1 MQFSSPTFEVTEGC
15 VPATLTVSLTNGT
28 STVTVD
34 YAITGGTASQK
45 SDYTYVAGT
54 LVETNNTTA
63 AKALVGRLVFA
74 PGETSQT
81 IQLLINEDGF
91 AEGPET
97 VEVTLSNP
105 QGAVLGTPITSTLT
119 INDNELVD
127 STTNPIDDPQNF
139 VCQQYHDFLH
149 RQPDD
154 AGLAFWT
161 NQITQCGSDAGCIDV
176 MRHNVAMSF
185 FLSIEYQHTGYFID
199 RLYEACLNRRPVYE
213 EYMHDM
219 HMVGLGVEV
228 TIGNWE
234 QQLAQNK
241 TAFAQE
247 FVQRDEFVWRY
258 PMGMTADQFVDEM
271 FEYAGVEPSAT
282 ERQAAIDVYG
292 AGDVAGRAAAMRQ
305 TMESASIFREY
316 YNRGFVLTEYF
327 GYLRRDPNDPP
338 DADWAGY
345 DFWLAKMNAYSL
357 PGEDVTLEADA
368 FARVKRAEMVRA
380 FILSLEYRE
389 RFGKP

>member
-1 MQFSSPTFEVTEGC
+1 M
-15 VPATLTVSLTNGT
+15 PATLTVELTNGAWGKAPIAIT

-81 IQLLINEDGF
+81 IQILVNED
-91 AEGPET
+91 AYVEPPET
-97 VEVTLSNP
+97 VDVTLSNP
-105 QGAVLGTPITSTLT
+105 QGAVLGSPITATLT
-119 INDNELVD
+119 INDNDHE
-127 STTNPIDDPQNF
+127 TFAPWNPIDDPQNF

-161 NQITQCGSDAGCIDV
+161 NQITQCGADAGCIDV
-176 MRHNVAMSF
+176 MRNNVAMSF
-185 FLSIEYQHTGYFID
+185 FLSIEYQHTGYFVD
-199 RLYEACLNRRPVYE
+199 RLYEACLNRRPLYE

-219 HMVGLGVEV
+219 HEVGLGVEV

-234 QQLAQNK
+234 QQLEQNK

-247 FVQRDEFVWRY
+247 FVQRNEFVLRY
-258 PMGMTADQFVDEM
+258 PMGMTADLFVDEM
-271 FEYAGVEPSAT
+271 FEYAGVTPSAG
-282 ERQAAIDVYG
+282 ERQEAINLYG

-305 TMESASIFREY
+305 TMESASVFREY

-338 DADWAGY
+338 DSDWTGY